1 MKNINFLINILMDIM
16 EDEGLEFER
25 INIDDGGATEEAV
38 VHYRIN
44 CPYFGRD
51 ERALCHGCKLS
62 DVGRDLCVKCKF
74 QWLLDEVDK

>member
-1 MKNINFLINILMDIM
+1 MKNINLLINILMDIM
-16 EDEGLEFER
+16 EFEGLEFER
-25 INIDDGGATEEAV
+25 INIDDGGATEEAE
-38 VHYRIN
+38 VHYHIN

-74 QWLLDEVDK
+74 QWLLDEVDE

>member
-1 MKNINFLINILMDIM
+1 MKNINLLINILMDIM
-16 EDEGLEFER
+16 EFEGLEFEK
-25 INIDDGGATEEAV
+25 INIDDGGATEEAE
-38 VHYRIN
+38 VHYHIN

-74 QWLLDEVDK
+74 QWLLDEVDE

>member
-25 INIDDGGATEEAV
+25 INIDDGGAKEEAV
-38 VHYRIN
+38 VHYHID
-44 CPYFGRD
+44 CPYTGRD
-51 ERALCHGCKLS
+51 ERALCVQGKKYCRDVCVECKI
-62 DVGRDLCVKCKF
+62 